1 MLQEY
6 TKNIVDIAIH
16 LYLKN
21 LHNFNEQII
30 KKKNNNIYFIL
41 FSNLFLSIKH

>member
-30 KKKNNNIYFIL
+30 KKKQQYL
-41 FSNLFLSIKH
+41 FYIIFKSFFKY

>member
-21 LHNFNEQII
+21 LHNFVEQII
-30 KKKNNNIYFIL
+30 KQKATIFIL
-41 FSNLFLSIKH
+41 YYFQIFFLNIKH